1 MKLPNFRLYE
11 TQATASLVAGV
22 ACILCLVALSYA
34 VFHNFD
40 SRAGVISYN
49 SEAGM
54 GQYRQMLVMLGSAMT
69 GGLGLLAGILGY
81 SSLGQKR
88 NTTQGRSALGLI
100 LGSIAVGLTPVLF
113 YAWRSLAEAIIQKA
127 PTT

>member
-11 TQATASLVAGV
+11 TQATASLIVGV
-22 ACILCLVALSYA
+22 GCVISLLCLSYV
-34 VFHNFD
+34 VFRNFD
-40 SRAGVISYN
+40 MKMGVISYN

-54 GQYRQMLVMLGSAMT
+54 GQYRSTLVMLGSVTT
-69 GGLGLLAGILGY
+69 GGLGALAAILGY

-100 LGSIAVGLTPVLF
+100 LGAIAVGLTPVLF
-113 YAWRSLAEAIIQKA
+113 YAWRTMSEAIIQKA
-127 PTT
+127 TTT

>member
-11 TQATASLVAGV
+11 TQATASLMAGV
-22 ACILCLVALSYA
+22 ACVVSLLCLSYV
-34 VFHNFD
+34 VFRNFD
-40 SRAGVISYN
+40 AQAGVISYN

-54 GQYRQMLVMLGSAMT
+54 GQYRPSLVTLGSVIS
-69 GGLGLLAGILGY
+69 GGLGALAAILGY

-100 LGSIAVGLTPVLF
+100 LGAIAVGLTPVLF
-113 YAWRSLAEAIIQKA
+113 YAWRMMSEAIIQKA
-127 PTT
+127 TTT

>member
-11 TQATASLVAGV
+11 TQATASMIAGV
-22 ACILCLVALSYA
+22 GCILSLCALSYV
-34 VFHNFD
+34 VFKNFD

-49 SEAGM
+49 SESGM
-54 GQYRQMLVMLGSAMT
+54 GQYRQSLVMLGSVVT

-100 LGSIAVGLTPVLF
+100 MGAIAVGLTPVLF
-113 YAWRSLAEAIIQKA
+113 YAWRSLSEAIIQKA
-127 PTT
+127 ATT